1 MKNNKTMYENIILDS
16 IDFDGYEVSVPE
28 TDKGKIDLVYKLFR
42 KEFIHDYNKNYS
54 DIHNISEWLRG
65 LRSLM
70 TVPFMNYEIL
80 NIANDKG
87 IKFDTE
93 DKEDF
98 FLDKYWS
105 RLAESFLIL
114 KYNL

>member
-1 MKNNKTMYENIILDS
+1 
-16 IDFDGYEVSVPE
+16 
-28 TDKGKIDLVYKLFR
+28 
-42 KEFIHDYNKNYS
+42 
-54 DIHNISEWLRG
+54 
-65 LRSLM
+65 M